1 MNLTKEEAIALFR
14 EHWSWL
20 AETGS
25 LDKQA
30 FIREKGH
37 GKIKDDCYLCEYC
50 GATYDEGTICSRC
63 PIEWPHYL
71 TGEPA
76 RCTDSYFDDWIEYV
90 ECGNVE
96 ERKRLAK
103 IISELPEKEVKMRE
117 LIREKTLVDQLNSIH
132 DRCVDG
138 SDRSAL
144 TLAIEVIT
152 LCGHMPLQ
160 RIAEIGQADREGR
173 LMIRE

>member
-1 MNLTKEEAIALFR
+1 M
-14 EHWSWL
+14 
-20 AETGS
+20 
-25 LDKQA
+25 Q
-30 FIREKGH
+30 
-37 GKIKDDCYLCEYC
+37 
-50 GATYDEGTICSRC
+50 
-63 PIEWPHYL
+63 
-71 TGEPA
+71 
-76 RCTDSYFDDWIEYV
+76 
-90 ECGNVE
+90 
-96 ERKRLAK
+96 
-103 IISELPEKEVKMRE
+103 E